1 MKYLTDESEKPPF
14 FSEWKWWYILVL
26 GNLGFLLLIFILIT
40 YLFG

>member
-1 MKYLTDESEKPPF
+1 MKKSGDESEKPPL

-40 YLFG
+40 YFFS